1 MVKFLKLVVVERLR
15 LYKRPRANGFTM
27 IEMLIV
33 LSIVMT
39 IVALSYF
46 QLRATYEEK
55 VIQHFI
61 EQLQTDIWLAQEY
74 AISHSTIVELSFYDQ
89 DPYYDL
95 RESGLRKL
103 IVKRTV
109 HPQIQIRPLTI
120 TNPIKFHAN
129 GNINR
134 PGSMYVTYN
143 NQTYKIVFQLGR
155 GRFRV
160 EKL

>member
-1 MVKFLKLVVVERLR
+1 
-15 LYKRPRANGFTM
+15 M
-27 IEMLIV
+27 IEMLLV

-46 QLRATYEEK
+46 QLRPIYQEK

-74 AISHSTIVELSFYDQ
+74 AISHSQSVELSFYDLET
-89 DPYYDL
+89 YYDL
-95 RESGLRKL
+95 RESGFRKL

-120 TNPIKFHAN
+120 TNPIKFRAN

-134 PGSMYVTYN
+134 PGSMYVIYN
-143 NQTYKIVFQLGR
+143 HQTYKIVFQLGR
-155 GRFRV
+155 GRFQV